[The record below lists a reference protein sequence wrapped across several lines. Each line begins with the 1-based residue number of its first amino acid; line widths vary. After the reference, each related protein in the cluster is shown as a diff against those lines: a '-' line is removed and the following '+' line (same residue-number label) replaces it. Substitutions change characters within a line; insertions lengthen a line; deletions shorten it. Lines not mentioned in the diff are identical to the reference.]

1 MKNLSKQNDTA
12 LNAFLQGTTNL
23 KWVTDIDNNL
33 VYANQSFFEYFKVSA
48 DVLNQNISD
57 TFPKHIA
64 DTLTETLRIIQ
75 LGKKVHKTNMQS
87 LQNDGSSSTLLV
99 NSFII
104 NEEVNPTLLAYEAID
119 ISEKIKKEEIV
130 KQQTERLI
138 YLNRVTSEA
147 IWEWDI
153 VNGQVF
159 RNQQMK
165 ILTGCSQEETK
176 DLSWWFNRIHIN
188 DRERVQSSVAEAL
201 ENKKTSWEE
210 EYHFECADGIFKIV
224 HDRGFV
230 LYEND
235 KPVKMIGSLQDITEV
250 NELRLQL
257 MQEKNM
263 HQKELAESIVIAQEK
278 ERLHLGNELH
288 DNVNQILTTARLYIE
303 MINPDSGA
311 DKEIKDKTK
320 EFIMMAYDEIRMLSR
335 ELVSPQL
342 RASSITI
349 GIQELVN
356 DIEASGQFKIE
367 FNHDPKISVSKSL
380 KITLYRIVQ
389 EQLKNIIQY
398 SKATEVSIELRSAN
412 NQLVLSVTDNGT
424 GFDSNRIK
432 QGVGLS
438 NIYERVKLYD
448 GELDLD
454 TAPGKGCRIVITI
467 PQ

>member
-1 MKNLSKQNDTA
+1 MENLTKQNDTA
-12 LNAFLQGTTNL
+12 LNAFLQGTSNL

-33 VYANQSFFEYFKVSA
+33 VYANQSFLEYF
-48 DVLNQNISD
+48 NISKED
-57 TFPKHIA
+57 LNKNISHTIPRHIA
-64 DTLTETLRIIQ
+64 DSLTDTLRIVR
-75 LGKKVHKTNMQS
+75 LGKKAHKTNMQS
-87 LQNDGSSSTLLV
+87 LKDDGSSGTLLV

-104 NEEVNPTLLAYEAID
+104 NGEVNPTLLAYEAVD

-159 RNQQMK
+159 RNQQME
-165 ILTGCSQEETK
+165 ILTGCSQKETK

-201 ENKKTSWEE
+201 ENKKTFWEE

-230 LYEND
+230 HYEND

-257 MQEKNM
+257 LQEKIM

-303 MINPDSGA
+303 MINPESGA

-356 DIEASGQFKIE
+356 DIEASGQFNIE
-367 FNHDPKISVSKSL
+367 FNHDPIITVSKSL

-398 SKATEVSIELRSAN
+398 SKATDVTIELRSAN

-424 GFDSNRIK
+424 GFDANRIK
-432 QGVGLS
+432 QGIGLS

-448 GELDLD
+448 GVLDLD

-467 PQ
+467 PL

>member
-1 MKNLSKQNDTA
+1 MENLSKQNDTA
-12 LNAFLQGTTNL
+12 LNTFMQGTTNL

-33 VYANQSFFEYFKVSA
+33 VYANQSFLEYFKVSA
-48 DVLNQNISD
+48 DVLNKNISD

-64 DTLTETLRIIQ
+64 DTLTETFRIVQ
-75 LGKKVHKTNMQS
+75 AGKKVHKTNMQS
-87 LQNDGSSSTLLV
+87 LQNDGASSTLLV

-119 ISEKIKKEEIV
+119 ISEKIKKQEIV
-130 KQQTERLI
+130 KRQTERLI
-138 YLNRVTSEA
+138 YMNRVTSEA

-153 VNGQVF
+153 STGQIF
-159 RNQQMK
+159 RNQQMEK
-165 ILTGCSQEETK
+165 LTGCSQEETK

-210 EYHFECADGIFKIV
+210 EYHFESTDGIFKIV

-235 KPVKMIGSLQDITEV
+235 KPVKMIGSLQDITEIK
-250 NELRLQL
+250 ELRLEL
-257 MQEKNM
+257 IQEKIM
-263 HQKELAESIVIAQEK
+263 HQKELSESIVIAQEK
-278 ERLHLGNELH
+278 ERLLLGNELH
-288 DNVNQILTTARLYIE
+288 DNVNQILTTARLYLD
-303 MINPDSGA
+303 MINLENSA

-320 EFIMMAYDEIRMLSR
+320 EFIVMAYDEIRKLSR

-342 RASSITI
+342 KASSITI
-349 GIQELVN
+349 GIQELVD
-356 DIEASGQFKIE
+356 DIEASGQFNII
-367 FNHDPKISVSKSL
+367 FNHDPIITVSKSL

-389 EQLKNIIQY
+389 EQLKNIIRY
-398 SKATEVSIELRSAN
+398 SKATDVAIELRSPG
-412 NQLVLSVTDNGT
+412 NQVVLSVTDNGI
-424 GFDSNRIK
+424 GFDSKKIN
-432 QGVGLS
+432 QGIGLS

-448 GELDLD
+448 GVLDLD

-467 PQ
+467 PL